1 MFKSFISLLAAS
13 LFLTLGASAAPV
25 STSEHPSFKHPV
37 NLPPSAELL
46 YTIKAKHSGFALKG
60 DAQMK
65 WAATADRFDITV
77 ETRAAMLGKL
87 LDSHS
92 QGGVDKYGLAPARL
106 TEKRF
111 RKPPHTVTFG
121 REDHTIRFS
130 ESAVTY
136 PIKGGE
142 QDRTSITWQLVAI
155 ARGAPD
161 KFKAGTVWPFFV
173 AGRSDAEAWDF
184 KVIGREK
191 ISTPMGEVSAIHIT
205 KLPSKSREQQT
216 LDLWLA
222 PSMEWYPVR
231 MLFSEP
237 NGVEVDQVLQKIVR
251 GK

>member
-13 LFLTLGASAAPV
+13 LFLTLGASAAPL
-25 STSEHPSFKHPV
+25 SGSEHPSFRHPV

-60 DAQMK
+60 DARMH
-65 WAATADRFDITV
+65 WIAAADRFDITV
-77 ETRAAMLGKL
+77 ETRATMLGKL

-92 QGGVDKYGLAPARL
+92 QGGVNRYGLAPTRL

-142 QDRTSITWQLVAI
+142 QDRTSISWQLVAI
-155 ARGAPD
+155 ARAAPD
-161 KFKAGTVWPFFV
+161 KFKPGTVWPFFV
-173 AGRSDAEAWDF
+173 AGRSAAEVWVF
-184 KVIGREK
+184 KVIGRET
-191 ISTPMGEVSAIHIT
+191 IRTPMGEVSAIHIA
-205 KLPSKSREQQT
+205 KLPSKSQEQQH

-222 PSMEWYPVR
+222 PSLEWYPVR
-231 MLFSEP
+231 MLFSES
-237 NGVEVDQVLQKIVR
+237 NGLEVDQVLQKIVS